1 MQKILPDFKV
11 YVENIDALISIGP
24 NTTKEL
30 HLKDIFPIESEEH
43 TIKGTLQLTKRIF
56 SK

>member
-1 MQKILPDFKV
+1 MQNILPNFNGYID
-11 YVENIDALISIGP
+11 NIDALISIGP

-30 HLKDIFPIESEEH
+30 HLRDIFPIESKEH
-43 TIKGTLQLTKRIF
+43 TIKGTLQLAKRIF

>member
-1 MQKILPDFKV
+1 MQKILPNFKV

-43 TIKGTLQLTKRIF
+43 TIKGTLQLAKRIF

>member
-1 MQKILPDFKV
+1 MQNILPNFKG

-30 HLKDIFPIESEEH
+30 HLRDIFPIESKEH